1 MKLLLVLIA
10 LACFGCAQTG
20 RRIIEA
26 QTPGAS
32 SGAGATLTGPANSA
46 APSSQ
51 VAERRIAYQAAPIAP
66 ALVPVVQIDAPGI
79 AAPPI
84 PAAQL
89 PAPSMPAWVYERTET
104 TLGQHQDAADIVK
117 VAVAVSKWGTVRIV
131 GILCIVLGLG
141 GILWSYKN
149 DESGYPLVYL
159 KVAGAGVV
167 FLLVGDNPWLLLL
180 LLLPLGLYAAQ
191 KFNLLRLP

>member
-32 SGAGATLTGPANSA
+32 SGAGATLTGPANS
-46 APSSQ
+46 
-51 VAERRIAYQAAPIAP
+51 AAPIAP